1 MGKVSK
7 RKKTQNKGWMIF
19 RIKGVIA
26 TAKELME
33 YTKTEE
39 ALTLYVAAK
48 LLYKRMM

>member
-1 MGKVSK
+1 MK
-7 RKKTQNKGWMIF
+7 RKRKPQNKGWMIL
-19 RIKGVIA
+19 RVKGVIA
-26 TAKELME
+26 TAKELVE